1 PPEVC
6 ECHHVVPWK
15 QGGDTKL
22 SNLCLLCPAHHR
34 LVEPPKG
41 RDPDWV
47 LGLREDGLWEFRPPA
62 WYDPERTP
70 LMHHRHRK
78 PPHPAATEA
87 SADGPA
93 GDGADGRESGG
104 SGRRED
110 GDQPGDP
117 PNDS

>member
-47 LGLREDGLWEFRPPA
+47 LDLREDGLWEFRPPA

-70 LMHHRHRK
+70 LTHHRHRK
-78 PPHPAATEA
+78 PRTQPCAEHDQASGPPGEHHNGAPAQ
-87 SADGPA
+87 D
-93 GDGADGRESGG
+93 D
-104 SGRRED
+104 
-110 GDQPGDP
+110 DP
-117 PNDS
+117 PPRDG